1 MKPFEP
7 DRAILK
13 GNFYTETNKSHKFE
27 LRPYSF
33 YENSQYNVG
42 YGVEGVEGVIM
53 DSTEGI
59 LSVYSLSDT
68 KKYATIKCRVYY
80 LDDTKVA
87 KESLITKTIEV
98 WNRPAQVGDLVY
110 ADGTFN
116 SAEYYDEGEKTPI
129 GICFYVPPRDNNG
142 NVLTKFANPN
152 DKQLRLMVALE
163 ETKVNINGA
172 LTSSLQWGCMPL
184 FHADSDAQYALYDTD
199 SAGNKVNLTSASNK
213 VYNVYDIQAVRNL
226 ASIGLDNM
234 YIDPDT
240 STNPN
245 GASDYRDL
253 NTGDGLLNDGFKC
266 VTPDMAIGDGFA
278 YNESNMSFDSIG
290 ERTLNADLAKL
301 AGSGYKEND
310 IVNSGYAKTLKIIA
324 HRNNLLN
331 NDIIGADGEVIYQ
344 GGSFP
349 LPSASGSTTEIKA
362 LGTLIDQLC
371 TWASQSGGLNDP
383 YPTKWQQLAYPFI
396 SACYA
401 YQPTIL
407 QDGEVLADKFKSHN
421 WFAPTEG
428 HVARICWYAKYGTK
442 GGFDPFKNAR
452 DKGLLGNLNTSSS
465 GHWSVTEG
473 NSAYAWGVGFGN
485 CNTYLNG
492 KYGGG
497 VGRAV
502 SAF

>member
-1 MKPFEP
+1 M
-7 DRAILK
+7 
-13 GNFYTETNKSHKFE
+13 
-27 LRPYSF
+27 
-33 YENSQYNVG
+33 
-42 YGVEGVEGVIM
+42 
-53 DSTEGI
+53 
-59 LSVYSLSDT
+59 
-68 KKYATIKCRVYY
+68 
-80 LDDTKVA
+80 
-87 KESLITKTIEV
+87 
-98 WNRPAQVGDLVY
+98 GDLVY
-110 ADGTFN
+110 ADGTFS
-116 SAEYYDEGEKTPI
+116 SAEQYEGEKTPI
-129 GICFYVPPRDNNG
+129 GICFYVPPRDSQG
-142 NVLTKFANPN
+142 NVLSKFANPN

-163 ETKVNINGA
+163 EARVNINGA

-184 FHADSDAQYALYDTD
+184 FDANSDAQYALYDTD

-213 VYNVYDIQAVRNL
+213 VSSVYDIQAVRNL
-226 ASIGLDNM
+226 TSRGLENA

-253 NTGDGLLNDGFKC
+253 NTDDGLLNDGFKC

-278 YNESNMSFDSIG
+278 YNEINMSFNSIG

-331 NDIIGADGEVIYQ
+331 NNILGADGEVIYQ

-349 LPSASGSTTEIKA
+349 LPSASGSVSEMRA
-362 LGTLIDQLC
+362 LGTLIDQLR
-371 TWASQSGGLNDP
+371 TWASQTNGLNDP
-383 YPTKWQQLAYPFI
+383 YPTKWQQLAYPFV

-401 YQPTIL
+401 YQPTQSL
-407 QDGEVLADKFKSHN
+407 LDGEVLADKFKSHN

-428 HVARICWYAKYGTK
+428 HLARICWYAKYGTK

-452 DKGLLGNLNTSSS
+452 DKGLLGNLNTTSSP
-465 GHWSVTEG
+465 HWSVTEYYSTSAWYVYFYNGHTNYG
-473 NSAYAWGVGFGN
+473 NEYHSH
-485 CNTYLNG
+485 
-492 KYGGG
+492 